1 MAIAMVKVTFTLDE
15 ATIARLNEA
24 AARRR
29 IPKSQAVRE
38 AIEDFSVKEVR
49 VSETERK
56 RRLAAFQEFLDTVP
70 PRPQADVERE
80 IAEIRRAR
88 RHGGRLHRAE

>member
-1 MAIAMVKVTFTLDE
+1 MVKVTFTLDE
-15 ATIARLNEA
+15 ATIQRLTEA
-24 AARRR
+24 AARRK

-49 VSETERK
+49 IGETERK
-56 RRLAAFQEFLDTVP
+56 RRLDAFKEFLSVSS
-70 PRPQADVERE
+70 PRPLADIKRE

>member
-1 MAIAMVKVTFTLDE
+1 MVKVTFTLDE
-15 ATIARLNEA
+15 VTVKTLTDA

-38 AIEDFSVKEVR
+38 AIQDYSGKEIRMSEEERQRKLR
-49 VSETERK
+49 VIDEMMSR
-56 RRLAAFQEFLDTVP
+56 P
-70 PRPQADVERE
+70 PTRSQADVDKEL
-80 IAEIRRAR
+80 AELRRAR